1 VSATVVTWANVVAFV
16 LTLAASTAVAW
27 APLFRA
33 PVGSRSDRASASL
46 PRELKDHSG
55 DVVRVRDYDRIVSAS
70 TVADALLV
78 ELCEPDRVIAFTAHS
93 ALGASGGYRYAGKPR
108 VDLGRVE
115 SVLSLHPDL
124 VLVNAVG
131 DPHQV
136 VRLRDAG
143 VAVFDL
149 GEMRGQATLVQ
160 NIREVAV
167 LVGHPERGERY
178 ARRLV
183 EQMRSIALDIPGP
196 DRETGMYLSVY
207 GGRPFGGAS
216 GTSYHDV
223 LVAAGLVDAAA
234 RFDGWPEFTTEQ
246 VLGIDPQIIVTDT
259 GMRQAICE
267 HAGFTALLACRSLGG
282 VVEVD
287 DSVLGDPG
295 PGMIEAAQIVRDLVY
310 GPPPV
315 APADTERTVP

>member
-1 VSATVVTWANVVAFV
+1 VNATVTWANVAAFV
-16 LTLAASTAVAW
+16 LTVAASTAVAW
-27 APLFRA
+27 APLLRA
-33 PVGSRSDRASASL
+33 PVPSRSDRTSDPVVS
-46 PRELKDHSG
+46 ELRDHSG
-55 DVVRVRDYDRIVSAS
+55 NVVRVRDYRRIVSAS

-93 ALGASGGYRYAGKPR
+93 ALAASGGYRYAGKPR

-115 SVLSLHPDL
+115 SVLTLHPDL
-124 VLVNAVG
+124 VVVNAVG
-131 DPHQV
+131 DPHRL

-149 GEMRGQATLVQ
+149 GEMRGQATLIQ
-160 NIREVAV
+160 SIREVAV

-183 EQMRSIALDIPGP
+183 EQMRSIALDIRGP
-196 DRETGMYLSVY
+196 DRKTGMYVSVY

-234 RFDGWPEFTTEQ
+234 RFEGWPEFATEQ
-246 VLGIDPQIIVTDT
+246 VLRIDPQIIVTDT

-267 HAGFTALLACRSLGG
+267 HAGFTALLACRSPGG
-282 VVEVD
+282 IVEVD

-295 PGMIEAAQIVRDLVY
+295 PGMIEAAQVIRDRVY
-310 GPPPV
+310 GPPPA
-315 APADTERTVP
+315 APADTERTFQ